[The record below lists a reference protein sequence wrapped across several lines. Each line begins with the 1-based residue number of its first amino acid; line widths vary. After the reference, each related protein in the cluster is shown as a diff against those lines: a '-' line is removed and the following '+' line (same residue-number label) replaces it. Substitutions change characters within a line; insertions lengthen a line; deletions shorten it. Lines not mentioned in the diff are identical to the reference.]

1 MGVIQREVI
10 VMRLALT
17 VLAMKVEVIMPVLG
31 GENGERDGSD
41 GGIGVGGGIGRN
53 IGGDDGFI
61 VVGILEG
68 LWPRCQVS

>member
-17 VLAMKVEVIMPVLG
+17 ILAMKVEVIMPVLG

-41 GGIGVGGGIGRN
+41 GGIGVG
-53 IGGDDGFI
+53 
-61 VVGILEG
+61 EHA
-68 LWPRCQVS
+68 